1 MVCLKEVEEWQKL
14 KKENMKICQICHKQY
29 KPTPCQKAGTC
40 SELCTRIK
48 YKYSYYDIDGKLKI
62 TNKGLN
68 KLKI

>member
-1 MVCLKEVEEWQKL
+1 
-14 KKENMKICQICHKQY
+14 MKICQICHKQY